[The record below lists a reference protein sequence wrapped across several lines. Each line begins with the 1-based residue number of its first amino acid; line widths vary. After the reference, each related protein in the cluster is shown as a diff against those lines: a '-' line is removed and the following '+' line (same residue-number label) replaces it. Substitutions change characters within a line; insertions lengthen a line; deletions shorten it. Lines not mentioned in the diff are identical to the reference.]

1 MRFGALN
8 AQIDG
13 FWVVAHDSGEL
24 AAAVTE
30 YDITGL
36 AGDTDQEYRL
46 IARFVSNGTAVDY
59 RLTMNNTGS
68 GNYGWQLMRGYDT
81 STQASRATAQDSISL
96 IGSALESGEIE
107 MADVHFFITSGL
119 IKTGIALISGAIT
132 GTTIDE
138 IKQKSFVFNSTSEV
152 TSIKIA
158 CGAANGIGVGTRLI
172 LLKKVHATDGM
183 KLGAARPNQLENA
196 WERIYSKTLTA
207 AVTSVTIPN
216 LEGDTDQV
224 YKIIV
229 RAVNGYAGSTNVNLL
244 INNDTGSNYGYQV
257 LAGEEATVSASRST
271 TGTLMALA
279 AMTTAIGNLSLA
291 TALIY
296 AKSGYVRTVINDRSK
311 GIDGTTISSITL
323 WGQVWNNS
331 ADEVVSINFVANQTN
346 GIGVGTQIE
355 LYRLNL

>member
-1 MRFGALN
+1 MRFGTLN

-24 AAAVTE
+24 AAATDS

-46 IARFVSNGTAVDY
+46 IARFVSNGSSVDY

-68 GNYGWQLMRGYDT
+68 GNYGWQLIRGYD
-81 STQASRATAQDSISL
+81 SSYQASRATAQDSISL

-107 MADVHFFITSGL
+107 MADVHFFVTSGL
-119 IKTGIALISGAIT
+119 IKTANALIAGAIA
-132 GTTIDE
+132 GTTVDE

-158 CGAANGIGVGTRLI
+158 CGAANGIGVGTRFI
-172 LLKKVHATDGM
+172 LLKKVHASDGM

-207 AVTSVTIPN
+207 AATSLVISN
-216 LEGDTDQV
+216 LEGDTDCV
-224 YKIIV
+224 YRLVLKQ
-229 RAVNGYAGSTNVNLL
+229 VNGYAGVASVLVSLNS
-244 INNDTGSNYGYQV
+244 DTGVNYGFQMLYGQNT
-257 LAGEEATVSASRST
+257 TVGASRNNNL
-271 TGTLMALA
+271 TG
-279 AMTTAIGNLSLA
+279 IGVSYTNGISELCLSDS
-291 TALIY
+291 LIY
-296 AKSGYVRTVINDRSK
+296 AKSGYERTALISK
-311 GIDGTTISSITL
+311 NVDVNGTAITQIELRGESWNNTTDEVTSLLLTATNANGLGIGTT
-323 WGQVWNNS
+323 
-331 ADEVVSINFVANQTN
+331 
-346 GIGVGTQIE
+346 IE